1 MGLDIRLPIG
11 IMFVIVGAL
20 LVLFG
25 LISSGD
31 AELYRR
37 SLGININLWWGL
49 LLLAFGLMMLALAVR
64 AKNRA
69 TSSAPEE
76 KKQ

>member
-20 LVLFG
+20 LVVFG

-31 AELYRR
+31 TELYRR
-37 SLGININLWWGL
+37 SLGININLWWGF
-49 LLLAFGLMMLALAVR
+49 LLLAFGVLMLALARR
-64 AKNRA
+64 AKGQ
-69 TSSAPEE
+69 TPPSGPDE
-76 KKQ
+76 KK